1 MKIIIL
7 NDRKKWVKMDIALFS
22 RVHYSKYCPS
32 KVDVTDK
39 FVAKKLVRP
48 NKDYAFFGIYNN
60 DKTKVKDIFTGEIYV
75 CGDKDNTK
83 CSKGANVFVKSAL
96 SYDFINSRLVV
107 DCGKNSDLYIYSKQ
121 PKKYYDKVVSWA
133 ASIDKQT
140 LTSVELKKM
149 LKQIN
154 LGVHEFYMDSIV
166 DADEYLQSKA
176 ERASWKV
183 TASERDF

>member
-7 NDRKKWVKMDIALFS
+7 NDRKKWVKSDIELFS
-22 RVHYSKYCPS
+22 RIHFSKYGS
-32 KVDVTDK
+32 GEVDVTDK

-48 NKDYAFFGIYNN
+48 NKDYVFFGIYNN
-60 DKTKVKDIFTGEIYV
+60 DKTKVKDIFTGEIYT

-83 CSKGANVFVKSAL
+83 CSKGSNVFVKSNL

-107 DCGKNSDLYIYSKQ
+107 DCDKNSDLYIYSKQ
-121 PKKYYDKVVSWA
+121 PKKYYDRVVSWA
-133 ASIDKQT
+133 VSIDKQA
-140 LTSVELKKM
+140 LTSAELKGM

-154 LGVHEFYMDSIV
+154 LGIHEFYMDYIV
-166 DADEYLQSKA
+166 DADEYLQYKA
-176 ERASWKV
+176 ERSSWKV